1 MLSGWRLLSD
11 EMTMID
17 RDDGLIVPLARPVS
31 LKNRSI
37 EIIRGFGR
45 QAVFG
50 DVAHDTHKG
59 TVSHLRP
66 SADSVRRMAE
76 KARAAHIVFP
86 RWEQDAPTELRP
98 RAKADAFMH
107 AASHAFNYSLLGRLG
122 FELNA
127 ALIDACAC
135 WDFRYS
141 RLEEALRT
149 FEELVR

>member
-1 MLSGWRLLSD
+1 
-11 EMTMID
+11 
-17 RDDGLIVPLARPVS
+17 
-31 LKNRSI
+31 
-37 EIIRGFGR
+37 
-45 QAVFG
+45 
-50 DVAHDTHKG
+50 
-59 TVSHLRP
+59 
-66 SADSVRRMAE
+66 
-76 KARAAHIVFP
+76 
-86 RWEQDAPTELRP
+86 
-98 RAKADAFMH
+98 MH

>member
-37 EIIRGFGR
+37 EIIRGFDR

-98 RAKADAFMH
+98 RAR
-107 AASHAFNYSLLGRLG
+107 S
-122 FELNA
+122 
-127 ALIDACAC
+127 
-135 WDFRYS
+135 
-141 RLEEALRT
+141 
-149 FEELVR
+149 